1 MRLFPIY
8 SEPLRGNITDT
19 YLLDTAIVS
28 DDTYTKLLPW
38 HSFYYSINPTVRV
51 DYFDEHQIE

>member
-8 SEPLRGNITDT
+8 SEPLRRNITDT

-28 DDTYTKLLPW
+28 DDTYTKLLP
-38 HSFYYSINPTVRV
+38 ILNG
-51 DYFDEHQIE
+51 DIK